1 MTDQNIACTT
11 DRRGILGLA
20 LAGVAASL
28 VTLPTASD
36 AATLS
41 DGIDALLDTTASAYG
56 TVGYSVAVLRRG
68 ALVYS
73 RHAGLADREAG
84 TPITDAS
91 VYPMFSISKLFL
103 IVELLKA
110 AERGQLDFAMTVGKI
125 RPDLPDAWRRI
136 TFEQALAHV
145 SGLPDYIPDFVAP
158 TEDLAFAEIR
168 NLPLR
173 FPAGTRNDY
182 VQTNMLIAREAAEQ
196 ATGQKIQALASRQF
210 RAAGMTHSGYHT
222 GYPNGAVTLLN
233 LVTSYRPLPK
243 RDGPPPRYT
252 IPSWPEYTYG
262 STGVFTTLGD
272 MVRWSQA
279 LHRGDLVPL
288 DRLRASWAPF
298 QTSTGAPAW
307 HTHGWEYFEH
317 DGVTVVGHGGDV
329 RLVWRHFFRTENP
342 DDCATVMYFDNGGRS
357 TFDRHRLATLL
368 ADRVMSG
375 AARSSEA
382 QEETLFRGLASD
394 HWVEAVREVRAMVP
408 LPAMQAIVNRVGY
421 DALNILDARTAL
433 TPFAWNTT
441 EFPHSANAH
450 DSLGDAYRAAGLTA
464 AARKSYAQALSLDPE
479 SAGTR
484 AKLNELAA
492 SAPAD

>member
-1 MTDQNIACTT
+1 MTDQHIAYTT
-11 DRRGILGLA
+11 DRRGILRLS
-20 LAGVAASL
+20 LAGIAASAF
-28 VTLPTASD
+28 TLPTASD
-36 AATLS
+36 AATLGS
-41 DGIDALLDTTASAYG
+41 KMDALLDATASAYG

-73 RHAGLADREAG
+73 RHAGLADREAR
-84 TPITDAS
+84 TPISDAS
-91 VYPMFSISKLFL
+91 VYPLFSISKLFL

-110 AERGQLDFAMTVGKI
+110 AGRGQLDFTMTIGEI
-125 RPDLPDAWRRI
+125 RPDLPEAWRRI

-173 FPAGTRNDY
+173 FPAGTQNDY
-182 VQTNMLIAREAAEQ
+182 VQTNMLLAREAVEQ
-196 ATGQKIQALASRQF
+196 ATGHKVQVLASSQF
-210 RAAGMTHSGYHT
+210 RAAGMAQSGYHT
-222 GYPNGAVTLLN
+222 GYPGGAVTLPN

-243 RDGPPPRYT
+243 RNGPPPRYA

-262 STGVFTTLGD
+262 STGVFTTLSD

-279 LHRGDLVPL
+279 LHRGDLIPL

-298 QTSTGAPAW
+298 ETSNGAPAW

-317 DGVTVVGHGGDV
+317 NGVTIVGHGGDV
-329 RLVWRHFFRTENP
+329 RLVWRHFFRTDNP
-342 DDCATVMYFDNGGRS
+342 TDCATVMYFDNGGRT
-357 TFDRHRLATLL
+357 TFDRHRLVTLL
-368 ADRVMSG
+368 ADHVMPG

-394 HWVEAVREVRAMVP
+394 HWVEAVREVRAAVP
-408 LPAMQAIVNRVGY
+408 LQAMQAIVNRVGY
-421 DALNILDARTAL
+421 DALNILDAQAAL
-433 TPFAWNTT
+433 TPFAWNET

-464 AARKSYAQALSLDPE
+464 AARKSYAQALSLDPNI
-479 SAGTR
+479 AGTR
-484 AKLNELAA
+484 AKLDELV
-492 SAPAD
+492 APDPAN